1 MFLFD
6 EAPQEHNRAMLV
18 GVETAGQDARTTQE
32 LLVELAELTMTYG
45 VDVAGVISVRL
56 KRPNPQFLIGSGKVD
71 EIVAKCRA
79 ADVDVIIFDDTLS
92 PAQQRNWEKLSEM
105 RVIDRQEVILGIF
118 GNRAS
123 TQEAMLQ
130 IELAQSEYMLPR
142 LKRAW
147 THLGRQ
153 RGGVGVRGG
162 EGEKQ
167 IEIDSRLIRTRI
179 SKLKSELKAV
189 RRRRAEQRKKRQR
202 VPVPNSAIVGY
213 TNAGKSS
220 LLNLLTNAE
229 VLVEDKLFATLDPTT
244 RRVEL
249 PNRQTLLLTDT
260 VGFVRKLPHDLVEA
274 FKATLE
280 EAVDSE
286 FLLLVLDASSPSVDV
301 HYETTREVL
310 KEIGI
315 VDHEAI
321 IVFNKVDLLSE
332 PYEQSRLRRR
342 YPDAVFISARTGFG
356 IDTLLAEMVKILDRK
371 STVMHLRLPSTAYR
385 LVAQLHRLAAV
396 QDVRYEDDGIYV
408 NAIVPGNRCHEF
420 EGYVI
425 EPQLA

>member
-1 MFLFD
+1 M
-6 EAPQEHNRAMLV
+6 
-18 GVETAGQDARTTQE
+18 
-32 LLVELAELTMTYG
+32 
-45 VDVAGVISVRL
+45 
-56 KRPNPQFLIGSGKVD
+56 
-71 EIVAKCRA
+71 
-79 ADVDVIIFDDTLS
+79 
-92 PAQQRNWEKLSEM
+92 
-105 RVIDRQEVILGIF
+105 
-118 GNRAS
+118 
-123 TQEAMLQ
+123 
-130 IELAQSEYMLPR
+130 
-142 LKRAW
+142 
-147 THLGRQ
+147 
-153 RGGVGVRGG
+153 
-162 EGEKQ
+162 
-167 IEIDSRLIRTRI
+167 
-179 SKLKSELKAV
+179 
-189 RRRRAEQRKKRQR
+189 
-202 VPVPNSAIVGY
+202 PVPNSAIVGY

>member
-6 EAPQEHNRAMLV
+6 EVPQEHNRAMLV
-18 GVETAGQDARTTQE
+18 GLETARQDAKTTQE
-32 LLVELAELTMTYG
+32 LLVELTELTTTYG
-45 VDVAGVISVRL
+45 VDVGGVISVRL
-56 KRPNPQFLIGSGKVD
+56 NRPNARFLIGSGKAD
-71 EIVAKCRA
+71 EIVAKCH
-79 ADVDVIIFDDTLS
+79 ADDIDVIIFDDILS
-92 PAQQRNWEKLSEM
+92 PAQQRNWEKLSKM

-167 IEIDSRLIRTRI
+167 IEIDSRLVRTRI
-179 SKLKSELKAV
+179 SKLKSDLKAV

-202 VPVPNSAIVGY
+202 IPVPNSAIVGY

-220 LLNLLTNAE
+220 LLNYLTKAE

-249 PNRQTLLLTDT
+249 PNGQALLLTDT

-280 EAVDSE
+280 EAADSE
-286 FLLLVLDASSPSVDV
+286 FLLLVLDASSPSVDI
-301 HYETTREVL
+301 HYATTCEVL
-310 KEIGI
+310 REIGV

-332 PYEQSRLRRR
+332 PYERSRLRRR
-342 YPDAVFISARTGFG
+342 YPDAVFISAQTGVG
-356 IDTLLAEMVKILDRK
+356 IDELLAEMSKILDRK
-371 STVMHLRLPSTAYR
+371 STVMHLRLPSAAYQ
-385 LVAQLHRLAAV
+385 LVAQLHRLALV
-396 QDVRYEDDGIYV
+396 QDLRYEEDGIYIT
-408 NAIVPGNRCHEF
+408 AAVPSNRCHEF
-420 EGYVI
+420 ESYVI
-425 EPQLA
+425 EPQPA